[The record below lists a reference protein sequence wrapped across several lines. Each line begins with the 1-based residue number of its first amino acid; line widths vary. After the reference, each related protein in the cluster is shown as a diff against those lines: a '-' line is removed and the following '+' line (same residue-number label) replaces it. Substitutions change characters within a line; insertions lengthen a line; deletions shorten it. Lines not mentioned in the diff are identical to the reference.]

1 MYKLLH
7 INAVHITFDCR
18 QAKEN
23 VDQAAATDTE
33 NNQSGMSKKDI
44 QRPADSGKSEEKICS
59 TQP

>member
-7 INAVHITFDCR
+7 ISAVHITFNYR
-18 QAKEN
+18 LAKEN

-33 NNQSGMSKKDI
+33 NNQSAMSEKDI
-44 QRPADSGKSEEKICS
+44 QRPADSGKSEEKISS